1 MKMHTLPKTKNYKL
15 LQKTTGVLPKTNKI
29 TFWSAPE
36 RALRARGESIK
47 YWQK

>member
-29 TFWSAPE
+29 TFWSAPLPE
-36 RALRARGESIK
+36 IQEAGL
-47 YWQK
+47 